1 MFEKLELPKPIYHV
15 RRLEQG
21 GYRSQIEFH
30 RTKERFHAS
39 ARRIKLSSLVC
50 EDGETSKNRAA
61 DLAIEYMETNEQKV
75 LVDYNYYQLEQQK
88 KACAT
93 ASDRLLEKIEE
104 IKQRNKT
111 IKQITREASDYVEEV
126 QRGIYSDDNVSDPVY
141 NSPSDDNSNEG
152 YHQDMDDDYAHYM
165 RSP

>member
-1 MFEKLELPKPIYHV
+1 
-15 RRLEQG
+15 
-21 GYRSQIEFH
+21 
-30 RTKERFHAS
+30 
-39 ARRIKLSSLVC
+39 
-50 EDGETSKNRAA
+50 
-61 DLAIEYMETNEQKV
+61 METNEQKV

-93 ASDRLLEKIEE
+93 ASDRLLEKIKE
-104 IKQRNKT
+104 IKQRNKI

-126 QRGIYSDDNVSDPVY
+126 CDASNKIHSLAAVALDPAASISVCALKKAILEIHGAVAALQSTTAIACPKLQERGIYSDDNVSDPVY
-141 NSPSDDNSNEG
+141 NSPSDEDSNEG